1 LLPDTDGIAGC
12 PIKNTKKKI
21 QKNRYRV
28 SSNARKKKRTHSEER
43 TNFRRKTEEGLCTS
57 LALTSWRNGKYM
69 LDFCSSSK
77 LNLLSLATISNFPSP
92 APLPLFQNTAAAAAA
107 AAAKNSPEQ
116 EHLLLGLGTIQA
128 RGAKQERKKES

>member
-1 LLPDTDGIAGC
+1 MPDQKKK
-12 PIKNTKKKI
+12 KNTKKQI
-21 QKNRYRV
+21 QSELKHEKN
-28 SSNARKKKRTHSEER
+28 KKHTHSEER

-57 LALTSWRNGKYM
+57 LALRNGKYM
-69 LDFCSSSK
+69 MDFCSSSK

-92 APLPLFQNTAAAAAA
+92 APLPLFQNTAAAAT
-107 AAAKNSPEQ
+107 NSPEQ

>member
-1 LLPDTDGIAGC
+1 
-12 PIKNTKKKI
+12 
-21 QKNRYRV
+21 
-28 SSNARKKKRTHSEER
+28 
-43 TNFRRKTEEGLCTS
+43 
-57 LALTSWRNGKYM
+57 M

-107 AAAKNSPEQ
+107 AAAATNSPEQ

>member
-1 LLPDTDGIAGC
+1 
-12 PIKNTKKKI
+12 
-21 QKNRYRV
+21 
-28 SSNARKKKRTHSEER
+28 
-43 TNFRRKTEEGLCTS
+43 
-57 LALTSWRNGKYM
+57 M

-92 APLPLFQNTAAAAAA
+92 APLPLFQNTAAAAGAT
-107 AAAKNSPEQ
+107 NSPEQ

>member
-1 LLPDTDGIAGC
+1 
-12 PIKNTKKKI
+12 
-21 QKNRYRV
+21 
-28 SSNARKKKRTHSEER
+28 
-43 TNFRRKTEEGLCTS
+43 
-57 LALTSWRNGKYM
+57 M

>member
-1 LLPDTDGIAGC
+1 MNS
-12 PIKNTKKKI
+12 NT
-21 QKNRYRV
+21 
-28 SSNARKKKRTHSEER
+28 RKKKTHAQ
-43 TNFRRKTEEGLCTS
+43 RRKYKFQKKTEQGLCTS

-92 APLPLFQNTAAAAAA
+92 APLPLFQNTAAAAAT
-107 AAAKNSPEQ
+107 NSPEQ
-116 EHLLLGLGTIQA
+116 EQLLLGLGTIQA

>member
-1 LLPDTDGIAGC
+1 
-12 PIKNTKKKI
+12 
-21 QKNRYRV
+21 
-28 SSNARKKKRTHSEER
+28 
-43 TNFRRKTEEGLCTS
+43 
-57 LALTSWRNGKYM
+57 M

-92 APLPLFQNTAAAAAA
+92 APLPLFQNTAAAAT
-107 AAAKNSPEQ
+107 NSPEQ